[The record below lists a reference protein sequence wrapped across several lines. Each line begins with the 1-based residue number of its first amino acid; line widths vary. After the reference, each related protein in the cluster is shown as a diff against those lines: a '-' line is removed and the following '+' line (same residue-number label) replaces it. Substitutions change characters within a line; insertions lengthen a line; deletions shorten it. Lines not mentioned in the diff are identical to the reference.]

1 MGRRPAAND
10 GGRVGDA
17 TTGRE
22 RGWCRQAPRM
32 ARDLPAGGRR
42 LLQKADGYA
51 ATIVNGEVTYRDGVA
66 TGVLPGRLL
75 RAGR

>member
-1 MGRRPAAND
+1 
-10 GGRVGDA
+10 
-17 TTGRE
+17 
-22 RGWCRQAPRM
+22 
-32 ARDLPAGGRR
+32 
-42 LLQKADGYA
+42 LLQKADGYT